1 MIPNTHFHKRCMYI
15 MVLTALCIALIGG
28 VLHSPIDVLSG
39 ATPSHSAANEKLS
52 GSYTVLISPSLQPSP
67 QAQQQFY
74 GSFVH
79 RTGSLSDWTQTS
91 IHLYVPSGNDALYT
105 YAQRWADRLA
115 QQHITVQVTSMNAVM
130 LRSRLRIGKYE
141 TAIVPDSFLQYTD
154 EIPALQF
161 HMKSY
166 EMR

>member
-1 MIPNTHFHKRCMYI
+1 MA
-15 MVLTALCIALIGG
+15 LTALCIAFIGG

-39 ATPSHSAANEKLS
+39 ATPSHSAANEKLA
-52 GSYTVLISPSLQPSP
+52 GSYTVLISPSLQPSL

-74 GSFVH
+74 DSFIH
-79 RTGSLSDWTQTS
+79 RTGSLSDWNRS
-91 IHLYVPSGNDALYT
+91 SFHIYVPSDNNALYT
-105 YAQRWADRLA
+105 YAQHWADRLA
-115 QQHITVQVTSMNAVM
+115 RQHITVQVTSMNAVM

-141 TAIVPDSFLQYTD
+141 AAIVPDSFLQHTD